1 MESVLSHSLCILS
14 DNGQA
19 LDSELKLKEVQA
31 AQQQLAD
38 SRAELEHQRQQLDG
52 EAAVLLAD
60 QARLSADCER
70 LEADR
75 AVWAEARIAEEE
87 VRGAQLC

>member
-1 MESVLSHSLCILS
+1 M
-14 DNGQA
+14 
-19 LDSELKLKEVQA
+19 
-31 AQQQLAD
+31 
-38 SRAELEHQRQQLDG
+38 HQRQQLDG
-52 EAAVLLAD
+52 EAAALLAV
-60 QARLSADCER
+60 QARLVADRER